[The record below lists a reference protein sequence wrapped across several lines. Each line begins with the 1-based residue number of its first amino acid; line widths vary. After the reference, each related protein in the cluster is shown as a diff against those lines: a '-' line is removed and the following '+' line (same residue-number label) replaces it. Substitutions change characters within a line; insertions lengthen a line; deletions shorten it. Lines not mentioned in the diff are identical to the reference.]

1 MNILIIGA
9 GAIGSFYGSLL
20 AKGGHHV
27 AVLARSDYEMIKQH
41 GIHIISDTALGHW
54 HFMPAE
60 VIKDQDSLSF
70 EPDVILLCTKVLK
83 SLDRVALIRPFV
95 GPNTAIGLLCNGVD
109 VEDSIHAAFKTH
121 EIISGLAFICV
132 TRTQPGT
139 IWHQA
144 YGHVALG
151 NYPSGIS
158 EKTRLL
164 AESFELSG
172 IKALA
177 TENIV
182 TARWKKCVWN
192 AAFNPLSVLAGGINT
207 QDMLKLLN
215 PLIRSIMD
223 EVLMIAAGVGHPLDQ
238 SLPAEQ
244 IEGTLNMP
252 AYKTSMLIDYE
263 SLREMEIEAIL
274 GNTVRAAER
283 VGVAHPHLAMLYQLM
298 TCKAQIESEK
308 HPINP
313 APKEV
318 RENASR

>member
-1 MNILIIGA
+1 MKILIIGA

-95 GPNTAIGLLCNGVD
+95 GSNTAIGLLCNGVD
-109 VEDSIHAAFKTH
+109 VEDSIQAAFKTH

-151 NYPSGIS
+151 NYPYGLSD
-158 EKTRLL
+158 KTVLL
-164 AESFELSG
+164 AEAIERAG
-172 IKALA
+172 VKALT

-182 TARWKKCVWN
+182 SARWRKCVWN
-192 AAFNPLSVLAGGINT
+192 AVFNPLSVLGGGLNT
-207 QDMLKLLN
+207 QEMLVALD
-215 PLIRSIMD
+215 PIIRAIMT
-223 EVLMIAAGVGHPLDQ
+223 EVMMIAEGVGHPLDPCI
-238 SLPAEQ
+238 LEEQ
-244 IEGTLNMP
+244 IEGTLKMP
-252 AYKTSMLIDYE
+252 PYKTSMLLDYE
-263 SLREMEIEAIL
+263 SGHEMEIEAIL
-274 GNTVRAAER
+274 GNAVRAAQR
-283 VGVAHPHLAMLYQLM
+283 VGVAHPHLETVYHLM
-298 TCKAQIESEK
+298 TAKAKRS
-308 HPINP
+308 
-313 APKEV
+313 
-318 RENASR
+318 RENQ

>member
-1 MNILIIGA
+1 MNVLIIGT

-20 AKGGHHV
+20 AKVGHRV
-27 AVLARSDYEMIKQH
+27 SVLARSDFEIIKDR
-41 GIHIISDTALGHW
+41 GIQLTSDTLGQW
-54 HFMPAE
+54 NFMPAE
-60 VIKDQDSLSF
+60 VIRDRGTLTV
-70 EPDVILLCTKVLK
+70 EPDIILLCTKVLE
-83 SLDRVALIRPFV
+83 SLDRVALIRPYV
-95 GPNTAIGLLCNGVD
+95 GSSTAIGLLSNGV
-109 VEDSIHAAFKTH
+109 EIETPIQEAFNNH

-263 SLREMEIEAIL
+263 SFREMEIEAIL

-308 HPINP
+308 HRINP
-313 APKEV
+313 APKEG
-318 RENASR
+318 RGNASH

>member
-1 MNILIIGA
+1 MNVLIIGT
-9 GAIGSFYGSLL
+9 GAIGGFYGSLL
-20 AKGGHHV
+20 AKVGHRV
-27 AVLARSDYEMIKQH
+27 SVLARSDFEIIKDR
-41 GIHIISDTALGHW
+41 GIQLTSDTLGQW
-54 HFMPAE
+54 KFMPAE
-60 VIKDQDSLSF
+60 VIREQGTLTV
-70 EPDVILLCTKVLK
+70 EPDIILLCTKVLE
-83 SLDRVALIRPFV
+83 SLDRVCLIRPYV
-95 GPNTAIGLLCNGVD
+95 GSSTAIGLLSNGV
-109 VEDSIHAAFKTH
+109 EIETPIQEAFKNH

-318 RENASR
+318 RGNASH